1 MRRLLVLVGAVV
13 FVDTLFFAALT
24 PLLPEY
30 AEEHDLSKAGAGVL
44 AAAYAAGAFFG
55 SIPGGLAAARLG
67 VKPTVLLGLSG
78 MAVTTLTFG
87 FAESIWLLDIARFLQ
102 GFSSAFSWTAG
113 LTWIVAAAPVE
124 RRGEAIGTAMG
135 SAIFGALCGP
145 VLGGIAAVVG
155 TAVAFSSVAVFAAVL
170 GIQTLRTPAFDPGER
185 QPLGRLFGA
194 LRDRPLAISVWLIAL
209 PALLFGV
216 LGVLGPLRLDE
227 LGFTTVAIGATFL
240 VAASFEAILAPVL
253 GRVSDRRGRLL
264 PLRVGLIAS
273 GAITATI
280 PWVGRGWVLAIA
292 IVLAASAFGTFW
304 SPALS
309 SVADRADLIGLDHA
323 YGFALINLAW
333 APGAA
338 LGAAGGGALAR
349 ATTDAVPYLVL
360 SAACL
365 VTLAALRRAALR
377 PAPAT

>member
-30 AEEHDLSKAGAGVL
+30 ADEHNLSKAGAGVL

-55 SIPGGLAAARLG
+55 GIPGGLAAARLG

-145 VLGGIAAVVG
+145 VLGGIATVVG

-170 GIQTLRTPAFDPGER
+170 GIATLRTPAFDPGER

-280 PWVGRGWVLAIA
+280 PWVGQGWVLAIA
-292 IVLAASAFGTFW
+292 IVFAASAFGTFW